1 MLRLSKRAWNNVLIF
16 ASLFMIVLFN
26 FSNKLMLENANQTP
40 LTLLPADA
48 MIQRIEFGQQELQ
61 RIGRGWRLQPMRGDE
76 VDLNQIIQNWQQ
88 VILTPTERS
97 MPANPYVIT
106 LWLAGEEKGRVV
118 TLAPVEQQL
127 LLAYQGQPYQVA
139 LSLNDLIPSG
149 SQ

>member
-26 FSNKLMLENANQTP
+26 FSNKLMLENANQAP

-76 VDLNQIIQNWQQ
+76 VDLNQLIQNWQQ

-127 LLAYQGQPYQVA
+127 LLAYEGQPYQVA
-139 LSLNDLIPSG
+139 LGLNDLIPSG

>member
-26 FSNKLMLENANQTP
+26 FSNKLMLENANQAP

-76 VDLNQIIQNWQQ
+76 VDLNQLIQNWQQ

-118 TLAPVEQQL
+118 TLAPVKQQL